1 MISPMTRSRAFA
13 ACAAA
18 VFCASLLFGSIG
30 AAGTAAQE
38 AGTAAAKQQAA
49 PKTESQD
56 KSAPAAKTRLSRE
69 EELRRERMR
78 ARGDSGST
86 APGTGLSVMTV
97 GGDLVLRKA
106 EGEPETLTETP
117 GAEIAPQLSRDGK
130 LVAYVRDHALYVM
143 NLDDRKERRLS
154 PPSADGLGYGEAEF
168 VAQEEM
174 DRFDGFWISPDGKTV
189 AYQETDEREIPVYPI
204 VHQGDTEWSVETHRY
219 PFAGKLNAKVRLGVV
234 PSSGGDTRW
243 LEPLPNSGEQYL
255 GRVHWVSPKSFL
267 VEWLSRD
274 HKKLSVVKT
283 DAETGKTEVLFTE
296 TAPDFINLHED
307 FRLIDEA
314 SGEFL
319 WATEESGFKH
329 LQLRGRD
336 GKVIRN
342 LTSGPGAVD
351 KVLKVVP
358 KLREVWYSAWDES
371 PLESHIFRVSLDG
384 DPPVRLTKE
393 PGMHDATV
401 ADDGLTFVDRFSSFT
416 VPSKSVRKNREG
428 TEAPEPPAEADS
440 KADADEKDSIT
451 PRRPRR
457 PNVVSTLN
465 MLDEGGPS
473 AQLVSFDSRDGVKLH
488 GCYYPPR
495 NLQPGQKAPLLV
507 MVYGGPHV
515 QTVTNTYRMASDPS
529 VLAYTSK
536 GIAVWKMDNRGS
548 NRRGKAFETAV
559 YRNLGSLEVLDQVDG
574 VRHVVKTFPEVDGS
588 RVGITGGSYGGY
600 MTLRALML
608 APETFHVGVAF
619 APVTDWDGYDT
630 CYTERYMETP
640 QTNPE
645 GYRES
650 SVLTHVDKLQGKLLL
665 VHGMIDENVHYR
677 HTARLIQALMAA
689 GKPFDLLAVPQGRHG
704 FRRPADGAFARN
716 RTVEFLTKHLLGDA
730 SASKTPA
737 EAKPAAAPAAA
748 ASPH

>member
-1 MISPMTRSRAFA
+1 MSS
-13 ACAAA
+13 C
-18 VFCASLLFGSIG
+18 LLFVTIG
-30 AAGTAAQE
+30 AAGPGAQE
-38 AGTAAAKQQAA
+38 PGKAAT
-49 PKTESQD
+49 KTDPHD
-56 KSAPAAKTRLSRE
+56 KTAPAAKTRLSRE

-106 EGEPETLTETP
+106 EGEPETLTQTP

-130 LVAYVRDHALYVM
+130 MVAYVRDHALYAM

-154 PPSADGLGYGEAEF
+154 PPPADGLGYGEAEF

-174 DRFDGFWISPDGKTV
+174 DRFDGFWIAPDGKTV
-189 AYQETDEREIPVYPI
+189 VYQETDEREIPVYPI

-219 PFAGKLNAKVRLGVV
+219 PFSGKLNAKVRLGVV
-234 PSSGGDTRW
+234 PAAGGETRW
-243 LEPLPNSGEQYL
+243 LEPLPNAGEQYL
-255 GRVHWVSPKSFL
+255 GRVHWVTPKSFL

-274 HKKLSVVKT
+274 HKKLNVVKT
-283 DAETGKTEVLFTE
+283 DSETGKTEVLFTE

-307 FRLIDEA
+307 FRLIDEN

-351 KVLKVVP
+351 KVLKFIP
-358 KLREVWYSAWDES
+358 KLREVWYTAWVES

-401 ADDGLTFVDRFSSFT
+401 ADDGLTFVDRYSNFT
-416 VPSKSVRKNREG
+416 TPSKSVRRNREG
-428 TEAPEPPAEADS
+428 TEAPEPD
-440 KADADEKDSIT
+440 DGDETEKISAK
-451 PRRPRR
+451 RPRR
-457 PNVVSTLN
+457 PNVTSAFS
-465 MLDEGGPS
+465 MLDEGGTLS
-473 AQLVSFDSRDGVKLH
+473 KLVSFESRDGVPLH
-488 GCYYPPR
+488 GCYYPPQ
-495 NLQPGQKAPLLV
+495 NLQPGQKVPLVV

-515 QTVTNTYRMASDPS
+515 QTVTNSYRTAADPA
-529 VLAYTSK
+529 VQAYTSK

-548 NRRGKAFETAV
+548 SRRGKAFETAV
-559 YRNLGSLEVLDQVDG
+559 FKNLGTLEVRDQVDG
-574 VRHVVKTFPEVDGS
+574 VRHVAKTFPEVDAS

-650 SVLTHVDKLQGKLLL
+650 SVLTQVDKLKGKLLL

-677 HTARLIQALMAA
+677 HTARLVQALMAA

-716 RTVEFLTKHLLGDA
+716 RTVEFLSKNLLGDTA
-730 SASKTPA
+730 TPKSPE